1 MFAMILSQINEMGVN
16 LFGNAENAVAIKWFA
31 ALLVASQ
38 GSLIHAYGYKWGG
51 NGKNVR
57 LICSLIALM
66 HYLCAGLVIWM
77 A

>member
-1 MFAMILSQINEMGVN
+1 MFATILSQVSEMGVN
-16 LFGNAENAVAIKWFA
+16 LFGTAENAVIIKYFA
-31 ALLVASQ
+31 AALVASQ